1 MQKYSFTISIL
12 LFSFFCNSL
21 FGQQS
26 KQNIHINK
34 ELAAAI
40 SLFDNQKYAAAQK
53 LFISIAENNSDKAI
67 QSDACYYTAIC
78 GIRLFN
84 SDAYKLLSQFIETYP
99 ESPRIFS
106 AYFEMG
112 NNAFREQKYT
122 DALQWYSKVSINNF
136 SNVDIAEF
144 FYKFAYS
151 YYTQKE
157 FAKAKPLFKEVKSA
171 KSVYSENALFYY
183 SYLEYV
189 DKNYTVALPGFEELA
204 DSTIFSTVVPP
215 YICQIYYV
223 YEEYDKLIRYARGIE
238 SIVNPQ
244 QLPDVYRVL
253 AGAYYKTLQYD
264 QALPYYEKYF
274 KDATNPSKSD
284 YYDLGYLYYRAE
296 NYAKAAE
303 LFQYVTEEEGT
314 IAQNAYYHLG
324 DCYIKTDKKDKARNA
339 FRAAMNFS
347 QNPEIQED
355 ATFIHAK
362 LIYELSYA
370 PFNEAITAMKGFI
383 QSYPHSKYKDE
394 ANALLV
400 KIFLSAKNYRDA
412 LSSLESISTLTT
424 DLKMAYQQIAYFR
437 GIELFNNN
445 MYSEALV
452 HFDKALQY
460 GIFDKNIRANTMY
473 WKAEAYYKLE
483 KYANARTLFNEFVLT
498 PGAFSSDEYKRA
510 HYTIGYTYFEE
521 KNYSQAAVWFRKF
534 LDIQNDTKSQYY
546 SDAAIRAGDSYYILK
561 DFNQAIKFYGRAVS
575 SGSYDTE
582 YALFQEAFCQGL
594 VGNQSAKISLL
605 SQFTKRYPS
614 SHYYDDA
621 VFELAEA
628 YIKIGSVDKA
638 TEYYQIIIQNYT
650 ASSYIKKA
658 LLQVAFII
666 YNSDKLDESFIMY
679 KRVVE
684 QYPGSEEAQTA
695 LNMIRNIYRKKS
707 DMNSYFSYIQNLGGY
722 ATITEAEQDSLSFD
736 VAQELYLNGDCQR
749 ALPLLKNY
757 IQQFGDGYFV
767 IPANYYAAE
776 CYYEGGYEFEALQ
789 NYLFV
794 LQKKPNQFEESAL
807 VRIATIHLN
816 SKQFQ
821 DAIPILIELEQ
832 KAQRKQNL
840 AFARNGLIQCYVQTN
855 EYERLVAT
863 AHTFIQIEKLEDA
876 DIRWA
881 RLHMA
886 HALDSLKDTTEALL
900 QYRTL
905 AIEYNTAEG
914 SEAQY
919 KVASYLFAQKKHEE
933 CEKEIIQFL
942 EKSTPH
948 QYWLGKSYILWAQV
962 FIARNELF
970 QARYTLQNVLEHYKI
985 QTDGILDE
993 VSDWLNFIA
1002 DKEIEAAKVDEAP
1015 IIVPM
1020 GENPELFMT
1029 E

>member
-1 MQKYSFTISIL
+1 MRKFKLAIVIVLYSFL
-12 LFSFFCNSL
+12 CNSV
-21 FGQQS
+21 FGQHSQ
-26 KQNIHINK
+26 KNVPEHK
-34 ELAAAI
+34 EFITAV
-40 SLFDNQKYAAAQK
+40 SLFDNQKYTAAQK
-53 LFISIAENNSDKAI
+53 IFTSIAETHTDKTI
-67 QSDACYYTAIC
+67 QSDAYYYMAVC

-84 SDAYKLLSQFIETYP
+84 SDAQKLLTQFIDTYP
-99 ESPRIFS
+99 ESPRIFL

-112 NNAFREQKYT
+112 NYAFREQKY
-122 DALQWYSKVSINNF
+122 AEAINWYSKVSIKNF
-136 SNVDIAEF
+136 SNTDIAEF
-144 FYKFAYS
+144 FYKFGYS
-151 YYTQKE
+151 YYAEKD
-157 FAKAKPLFKEVKSA
+157 FSKAKPLFKEVKDA

-189 DKNYTVALPGFEELA
+189 DKNYTIALPGFEKLA

-223 YEEYDKLIRYARGIE
+223 YEEYEKLITYARGIE
-238 SIVNPQ
+238 GIVNPQ

-274 KDATNPSKSD
+274 KNATNPSKSD
-284 YYDLGYLYYRAE
+284 YYELGYLYYRAGK
-296 NYAKAAE
+296 YTKAAE

-314 IAQNAYYHLG
+314 IAQNAYFHLG
-324 DCYIKTDKKDKARNA
+324 DCYIKTGEKDKARNA
-339 FRAAMNFS
+339 FRAAMTFT

-383 QSYPHSKYKDE
+383 ESFPNSKHKDE
-394 ANALLV
+394 ANSLLV

-412 LSSLESISTLTT
+412 LASLESISTLTT

-445 MYSEALV
+445 MYAEALQ
-452 HFDKALQY
+452 HFDKSLQY
-460 GIFDKNIRANTMY
+460 GIFDKNLRSYTIY

-483 KYANARTLFNEFVLT
+483 KYAKSRDLLNEFVLT

-521 KNYSQAAVWFRKF
+521 KNYTQAAIWFRKF
-534 LDIQNDTKSQYY
+534 LDIQKDTKSEYF
-546 SDAAIRAGDSYYILK
+546 SDAAIRTGDSYYILK
-561 DFNQAIKFYGRAVS
+561 DFNQAIKFYGKAVT

-605 SQFTKRYPS
+605 SQLLKQYPS
-614 SHYYDDA
+614 SQYYDDA
-621 VFELAEA
+621 IFELAEA
-628 YIKIGSVDKA
+628 YIKIENPEKA
-638 TEYYQIIIQNYT
+638 MEYYQIIIQNYSV
-650 ASSYIKKA
+650 SSYIKKS

-666 YNSDKLDESFIMY
+666 YNSEKLDEALIMY

-695 LNMIRNIYRKKS
+695 LNMLRNIYRKKS
-707 DMNSYFSYIQNLGGY
+707 DVNSYFAYVQQLGGY
-722 ATITEAEQDSLSFD
+722 ASIPEAEQDSLSFD
-736 VAQELYLNGDCQR
+736 VAQELYLNGNCER

-767 IPANYYAAE
+767 IPANFYAAE
-776 CYYEGGYEFEALQ
+776 CYFEGGYEFEALQ
-789 NYLFV
+789 NYSFV

-807 VRIATIHLN
+807 VRVATIHLK

-821 DAIPILIELEQ
+821 DAIPILIDLEQ

-840 AFARNGLIQCYVQTN
+840 AFARSGLIECYLETN
-855 EYERLVAT
+855 EHEQLINT
-863 AHTFIQIEKLEDA
+863 ARIYIQTEKLEDKE
-876 DIRWA
+876 IRWA

-886 HALDSLKDTTEALL
+886 HALDSLKDTTEALTV
-900 QYRTL
+900 YRTL
-905 AIEYNTAEG
+905 AIEHNTIEG
-914 SEAQY
+914 SEARF
-919 KVASYLFAQKKHEE
+919 KVASYLFSQKKYEE

-985 QTDGILDE
+985 ADDGILTE
-993 VSDWLNFIA
+993 VSDLLNFIA
-1002 DKEIEAAKVDEAP
+1002 DKEIEATKSEEAP
-1015 IIVPM
+1015 VIIPM
-1020 GENPELFMT
+1020 GENPELFIT